1 MQRSLPVLSA
11 VWVVSAV
18 LGFATAAN
26 ALGTLTVFTTDLSNV
41 PKDTFLV
48 GETFLLKVT
57 GDGQGN
63 TTEDS
68 IFGKLV
74 YNGAITDTL
83 SIFEPKYLM
92 NGANY
97 GTISCPEP
105 VFCPTDGSTFTFV
118 QIGEPVNQTG
128 TSIIT
133 LLATGIGTSS
143 VTWGGT
149 LLDFF
154 GIYAYDAAGIH
165 IPTGHSF
172 TIVPEPAAAALIGVG
187 LAGLATRRR
196 TRARSRRRIRS
207 APR

>member
-1 MQRSLPVLSA
+1 MRALLIRLLGLRTFVVGA
-11 VWVVSAV
+11 VMMGVATAVSAI
-18 LGFATAAN
+18 
-26 ALGTLTVFTTDLSNV
+26 GTLTVYTTDLSNV

-57 GDGQGN
+57 GDGQGSN
-63 TTEDS
+63 PNEDS
-68 IFGKLV
+68 IFGQLV

-83 SIFEPKYLM
+83 SIFEPKYLQVSG
-92 NGANY
+92 NQ
-97 GTISCPEP
+97 TISCPEP
-105 VFCPTDGSTFTFV
+105 VFCPTDGSTITFSQV
-118 QIGEPVNQTG
+118 GSPVINQTG

-133 LLATGIGTSS
+133 LLATEIGTSS

-172 TIVPEPAAAALIGVG
+172 TIVPEPDTLALIGLGLLG
-187 LAGLATRRR
+187 LAGWRRGR
-196 TRARSRRRIRS
+196 D
-207 APR
+207 